1 MRSEH
6 NRFRYEER
14 FTEGCPGGK
23 YCDKALE
30 EVSRPSSASCCDT
43 SDAVT
48 APEFARSRTANDSRI
63 VCKCAG
69 GMEER
74 GSFEARTRCVVGTGG
89 RDGDGSGEA
98 AFTVA
103 AVEAVVL
110 RANAGRR
117 VGVSLS

>member
-1 MRSEH
+1 M
-6 NRFRYEER
+6 
-14 FTEGCPGGK
+14 TE
-23 YCDKALE
+23 
-30 EVSRPSSASCCDT
+30 
-43 SDAVT
+43 
-48 APEFARSRTANDSRI
+48 PEFARSRTAKDSRI

-74 GSFEARTRCVVGTGG
+74 GSFEARARCVIGIGG
-89 RDGDGSGEA
+89 RDGDGSGET

-117 VGVSLS
+117 DGVASLS